1 MVHDGNL
8 LVSDMLRYLSQ
19 TWKMAKMWLST
30 LSCCLDFIKSL
41 KLKCIEISEVKKVSD
56 FLQSAY
62 EVQNTPCQ
70 IVIRY
75 HSDAQILEDKEWWQN
90 KGRASS
96 HESRRQRYWWGGLLI
111 EKTKIGKTIMDQ
123 GIYGM
128 AS

>member
-41 KLKCIEISEVKKVSD
+41 KLKCIEISEVKKFRD

-70 IVIRY
+70 TVIRY
-75 HSDAQILEDKEWWQN
+75 HSDAQILEDKNDGRTKAGPAAMNPED
-90 KGRASS
+90 KGTDEEAF
-96 HESRRQRYWWGGLLI
+96 
-111 EKTKIGKTIMDQ
+111 
-123 GIYGM
+123 
-128 AS
+128 